1 MQVVSFS
8 PCTYLAYTLSSNY
21 DLKHEQAEMTIGQ
34 SQTDEGGEVG
44 AELSISIKQFA
55 KLDIQLIYAAQS
67 WGVDLYE
74 WRIV

>member
-1 MQVVSFS
+1 
-8 PCTYLAYTLSSNY
+8 
-21 DLKHEQAEMTIGQ
+21 MTIGQ